1 MPQCC
6 VPGCFYR
13 SESKKIYS
21 IKLSFY
27 RFPSNEKEKKK
38 WLQLIRRENFTPNC
52 NSRVCSWHFP
62 NGKAA
67 GPSRF
72 AWNTAKT
79 FQIPEQLRLTLKQK
93 KQIVPTS
100 GENEGTDQL
109 HDADIATAQT
119 PSTSK
124 SLIVLGKLVFVN
136 KDAKDGPNGSVVFT
150 PTDSTQTSISS
161 SAHPQLHSV
170 YRHQDDHD
178 YCLTAGGGED
188 ETDYFTLQN
197 DVDALRYTGI
207 ALQTFNILVSTL
219 ERYASDLFTLPVRDQ
234 VLMTLMKLKT
244 NRVISDLSRQFHVSQ
259 SMANI
264 IISYWIDK
272 LEEFLQPLV
281 PWLPSATIQAT
292 MPAAFK
298 KDFPNTTCIVN
309 CSESHLQKP
318 QNLDSREES
327 YGHYHNTVKYLVAFA
342 PCGLIMFV
350 SEAYGGR
357 CNAKF
362 ITMDS
367 GILDKLKPG
376 DEIMA
381 DSSFTIKDLL
391 SERKVK
397 LAMPSFTNRHGQLTE
412 EQATCSTQ
420 ITQVRIHVEQ
430 VIGRLKVYKILSQV
444 VPITMAAK
452 IDKIVK
458 ICAALVNLRENP
470 ICDSY

>member
-21 IKLSFY
+21 VQLSFY
-27 RFPSNEKEKKK
+27 RFPSNEKEKRK

-72 AWNTAKT
+72 AWNTGKT
-79 FQIPEQLRLTLKQK
+79 LQIPEQLSLTVKQK
-93 KQIVPTS
+93 KQIVPTG
-100 GENEGTDQL
+100 GEKEGTGRRR
-109 HDADIATAQT
+109 DADIATAQ
-119 PSTSK
+119 TSK

-136 KDAKDGPNGSVVFT
+136 KDAKDGPHGSVVFT
-150 PTDSTQTSISS
+150 PTDTAQTGI
-161 SAHPQLHSV
+161 PQLRSV
-170 YRHQDDHD
+170 YRHQDHD
-178 YCLTAGGGED
+178 YCLTAGGGD
-188 ETDYFTLQN
+188 DKTDYFTLQN
-197 DVDALRYTGI
+197 DADALLYTGI
-207 ALQTFNILVSTL
+207 SLQTFNILVSTL
-219 ERYASDLFTLPVRDQ
+219 EGYASDSFTLPARDQ

-244 NRVISDLSRQFHVSQ
+244 NRVISDLSRQFHISQ
-259 SMANI
+259 SMANN

-298 KDFPNTTCIVN
+298 KDFPNTTCIVS
-309 CSESHLQKP
+309 CGESSLQKP
-318 QNLDSREES
+318 QNLDSTEES
-327 YGHYHNTVKYLVAFA
+327 YGNYHNTVKYLVAFA

-376 DEIMA
+376 DEVMA
-381 DSSFTIKDLL
+381 DSSFSIKDLL
-391 SERKVK
+391 SERNVK
-397 LAMPSFTNRHGQLTE
+397 LVMPSFTNQHGQLTQ

-420 ITQVRIHVEQ
+420 TTQVRIHVERA
-430 VIGRLKVYKILSQV
+430 IGRLKVYKILSQV

-458 ICAALVNLRENP
+458 ICAALVNLRESP
-470 ICDSY
+470 LCDSY